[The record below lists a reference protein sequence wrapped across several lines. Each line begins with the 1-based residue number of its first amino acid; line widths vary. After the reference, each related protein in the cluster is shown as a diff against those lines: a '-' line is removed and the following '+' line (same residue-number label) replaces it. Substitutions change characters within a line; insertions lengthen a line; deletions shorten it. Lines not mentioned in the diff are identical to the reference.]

1 VVKRCDRCGKWF
13 HETDSAVCNPCWE
26 DMGQMQFW
34 QDEEEYEDPRIER
47 AEWEDR
53 HPIDTIFDRD
63 LNR

>member
-47 AEWEDR
+47 AEWGWG
-53 HPIDTIFDRD
+53 
-63 LNR
+63 L